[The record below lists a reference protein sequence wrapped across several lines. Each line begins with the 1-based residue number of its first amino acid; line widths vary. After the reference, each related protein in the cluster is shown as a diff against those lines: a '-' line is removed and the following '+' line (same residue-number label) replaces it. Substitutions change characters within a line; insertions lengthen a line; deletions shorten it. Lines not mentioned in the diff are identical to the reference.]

1 MQQYTAYLV
10 TTQVYF
16 FLSQFPIPHMA
27 DPIIKHNSTCPS
39 LPLDLSD
46 LGCFRTLV
54 RNVTLL
60 TLRICKYPPFETE
73 FVRKCYGA
81 MSRHIVKSLNI
92 ET

>member
-1 MQQYTAYLV
+1 
-10 TTQVYF
+10 
-16 FLSQFPIPHMA
+16 MA

-60 TLRICKYPPFETE
+60 TLRICKYPFETE